1 MLLVDNRL
9 VNCLGKYLLP
19 DFAVLLFTS
28 GHFFTK
34 GRLILV
40 KSEGGTERVA
50 TSAFFQKSQRK
61 LAEVLVKVSKS

>member
-19 DFAVLLFTS
+19 DFTVLLFTS

-34 GRLILV
+34 GRLILI
-40 KSEGGTERVA
+40 KSGGGTERVA
-50 TSAFFQKSQRK
+50 TSAFFQKSWRK
-61 LAEVLVKVSKS
+61 LAEVLAKVSKS